1 MVAVSTTSYDLL
13 STCNA
18 LLFLCCTIITHQYHS
33 EWDGFHSAPKGMQ
46 RIKITSVLQQSPQR
60 CTLRTILDV
69 PCLPTWQPFIYTYAV
84 NCMQWLQTYPVSVE
98 EPWQCKLHKFRL
110 LRFLKYVWFWA
121 PSLVIIRGFL
131 AAWARSLITT
141 KWIGDLHFRKT
152 H

>member
-1 MVAVSTTSYDLL
+1 MTVSTSPYDLL

-46 RIKITSVLQQSPQR
+46 RIKITSVLRQSPQR

-84 NCMQWLQTYPVSVE
+84 ICVQWLQTYPVSVE

-110 LRFLKYVWFWA
+110 LILKICLILGA
-121 PSLVIIRGFL
+121 IISNYTWLSSCLSKVSNYNKVNWRPPF
-131 AAWARSLITT
+131 
-141 KWIGDLHFRKT
+141 
-152 H
+152 